1 MARRQDLANDYL
13 EGVASL
19 FRGWFVVEMFYKKG
33 VRAERKML
41 RAVRRNCPPPRKSAQ
56 PNIQRRRALTFSK
69 SLSSEKVLRIEQPQ
83 SLIFNKLPPEIRQ
96 QIWEESL
103 GSMTFH
109 LYVEDRKLVHV
120 ACASPEPASCDSDR
134 GVAGCH
140 HHLDY
145 REKGNLLALLQ
156 TCRLVLVKL

>member
-1 MARRQDLANDYL
+1 MARWQDLAMDYL
-13 EGVASL
+13 EGVSSL

-56 PNIQRRRALTFSK
+56 PNIQRRRALTLSK
-69 SLSSEKVLRIEQPQ
+69 SLSSEKVLRTEQPQ
-83 SLIFNKLPPEIRQ
+83 SLILNKLPPEIRQ
-96 QIWEESL
+96 QVWEESL
-103 GSMTFH
+103 GGMTFH
-109 LYVEDRKLVHV
+109 LYIEDRKLAYA
-120 ACASPEPASCDSDR
+120 ACASPEPASCDSV
-134 GVAGCH
+134 GGLTGCH

-156 TCRLVLVKL
+156 TCRLVLV